1 MQVITTQEVTA
12 TNWLLHDVTWIY
24 ERISSVR
31 ELYAT
36 GTSYQTVWYQSK
48 YREYIQESSGSRVG
62 QQKFALNSSRDICKY
77 K

>member
-31 ELYAT
+31 ELYTT
-36 GTSYQTVWYQSK
+36 GTSYQTISTSMSTV
-48 YREYIQESSGSRVG
+48 
-62 QQKFALNSSRDICKY
+62 
-77 K
+77 